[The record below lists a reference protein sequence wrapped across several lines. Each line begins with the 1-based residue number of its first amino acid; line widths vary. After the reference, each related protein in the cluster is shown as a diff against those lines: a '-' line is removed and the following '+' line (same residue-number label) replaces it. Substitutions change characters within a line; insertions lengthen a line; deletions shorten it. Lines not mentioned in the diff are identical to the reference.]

1 MASINDYDFAG
12 NNFGREGLGSDF
24 LWYNSALMKQRS
36 FSAAMPY
43 LDRIGVFLSA
53 TCLLHCLAL
62 PVLLTIAP
70 ITQTGLLD
78 EQTFH
83 LVLLCFI
90 LPVSLIALGIGCR
103 QHKDLL
109 ILLLGGTGLSL
120 LLFAGLVVHIVLTP
134 TAERGVTIV
143 AGLILAA
150 AHLRNFKICRA
161 TNCDHE
167 DSTHH

>member
-1 MASINDYDFAG
+1 
-12 NNFGREGLGSDF
+12 
-24 LWYNSALMKQRS
+24 MKQQP

-43 LDRIGVFLSA
+43 LDRIGIFLSA
-53 TCLLHCLAL
+53 TCLLHCLTL

-83 LVLLCFI
+83 LVLLWFI

-109 ILLLGGTGLSL
+109 ILVLGGTGLCL
-120 LLFAGLVVHIVLTP
+120 LLFAGLIGHTVLSP
-134 TAERGVTIV
+134 SAERGVTIV

-167 DSTHH
+167 DSVHR

>member
-1 MASINDYDFAG
+1 
-12 NNFGREGLGSDF
+12 
-24 LWYNSALMKQRS
+24 
-36 FSAAMPY
+36 MPY

-83 LVLLCFI
+83 LVLLWFI

-120 LLFAGLVVHIVLTP
+120 LLFAGLVGHSVLTP
-134 TAERGVTIV
+134 TAEHGVTIV

>member
-1 MASINDYDFAG
+1 
-12 NNFGREGLGSDF
+12 
-24 LWYNSALMKQRS
+24 
-36 FSAAMPY
+36 MPY

-70 ITQTGLLD
+70 ITQTGLLY

-83 LVLLCFI
+83 LVLLWFI

-120 LLFAGLVVHIVLTP
+120 LLFAGLVGHSVLTP

>member
-1 MASINDYDFAG
+1 
-12 NNFGREGLGSDF
+12 
-24 LWYNSALMKQRS
+24 
-36 FSAAMPY
+36 MPY

-83 LVLLCFI
+83 LVLLWFI

-103 QHKDLL
+103 QHKDLP

-120 LLFAGLVVHIVLTP
+120 LLFAGLVGHSVLTP
-134 TAERGVTIV
+134 TTERGVTIV

>member
-1 MASINDYDFAG
+1 
-12 NNFGREGLGSDF
+12 
-24 LWYNSALMKQRS
+24 MKQRS
-36 FSAAMPY
+36 FSTAMPY

-53 TCLLHCLAL
+53 TCLLHCLTL

-70 ITQTGLLD
+70 ITQTGLMD

-83 LVLLCFI
+83 LVLLWFI

-103 QHKDLL
+103 QHKDL
-109 ILLLGGTGLSL
+109 IIVLLGGTGLSL
-120 LLFAGLVVHIVLTP
+120 LLFAGLLGHTYLSPPTERVLT
-134 TAERGVTIV
+134 VV

-167 DSTHH
+167 DSTHR

>member
-1 MASINDYDFAG
+1 
-12 NNFGREGLGSDF
+12 
-24 LWYNSALMKQRS
+24 MKQQS

-83 LVLLCFI
+83 LVLLWFI

-120 LLFAGLVVHIVLTP
+120 LLFAGLVGHSVLTP

-167 DSTHH
+167 DSAHR

>member
-1 MASINDYDFAG
+1 
-12 NNFGREGLGSDF
+12 
-24 LWYNSALMKQRS
+24 MKQQS
-36 FSAAMPY
+36 FSTAMPY

-70 ITQTGLLD
+70 ITQTGLMD

-83 LVLLCFI
+83 LVLLWFI

-103 QHKDLL
+103 QHKDL
-109 ILLLGGTGLSL
+109 IIVLLGGTGLSL
-120 LLFAGLVVHIVLTP
+120 LLFAGLLGHTYLSPPTERVLT
-134 TAERGVTIV
+134 VV

-167 DSTHH
+167 DSTHR

>member
-1 MASINDYDFAG
+1 
-12 NNFGREGLGSDF
+12 
-24 LWYNSALMKQRS
+24 MKQRS
-36 FSAAMPY
+36 FSTAMPY

-53 TCLLHCLAL
+53 TCLLQCLAL

-70 ITQTGLLD
+70 ITQTGLMD

-83 LVLLCFI
+83 LVLLWFI

-103 QHKDLL
+103 QHKDL
-109 ILLLGGTGLSL
+109 IIVLLGGTGLSL
-120 LLFAGLVVHIVLTP
+120 LLFAGLLGHTYLSPPTERVLT
-134 TAERGVTIV
+134 VV

-167 DSTHH
+167 DSTHR

>member
-1 MASINDYDFAG
+1 
-12 NNFGREGLGSDF
+12 
-24 LWYNSALMKQRS
+24 
-36 FSAAMPY
+36 MPY

-53 TCLLHCLAL
+53 TCLLHCLTL
-62 PVLLTIAP
+62 PVMLTIAP
-70 ITQTGLLD
+70 MTQTGLLD

-83 LVLLCFI
+83 LVLLWFI

-120 LLFAGLVVHIVLTP
+120 LLFAGLVGHSVLTP

>member
-1 MASINDYDFAG
+1 
-12 NNFGREGLGSDF
+12 
-24 LWYNSALMKQRS
+24 
-36 FSAAMPY
+36 MPY

-83 LVLLCFI
+83 LVLLWFI

-103 QHKDLL
+103 QHKDLP

-120 LLFAGLVVHIVLTP
+120 LLFAGLVGHSILTP

>member
-1 MASINDYDFAG
+1 
-12 NNFGREGLGSDF
+12 
-24 LWYNSALMKQRS
+24 
-36 FSAAMPY
+36 MPY

-53 TCLLHCLAL
+53 TCLLHCLTL
-62 PVLLTIAP
+62 PVMLTIAP
-70 ITQTGLLD
+70 MTQTGLLD

-83 LVLLCFI
+83 LVLLWFI

-120 LLFAGLVVHIVLTP
+120 LLFAGLVGHSVLTP
-134 TAERGVTIV
+134 TTERGVTIV

-167 DSTHH
+167 DSAHH

>member
-1 MASINDYDFAG
+1 
-12 NNFGREGLGSDF
+12 
-24 LWYNSALMKQRS
+24 MKQRS
-36 FSAAMPY
+36 FSTAMPY
-43 LDRIGVFLSA
+43 LDRISVFLSA

-70 ITQTGLLD
+70 ITQTGLMD

-83 LVLLCFI
+83 LVLLWFI

-103 QHKDLL
+103 QHKDL
-109 ILLLGGTGLSL
+109 IIVLLGGTALSL
-120 LLFAGLVVHIVLTP
+120 LLFAGLLGHTYLSPPTERVLT
-134 TAERGVTIV
+134 VV

-167 DSTHH
+167 DSTHR

>member
-1 MASINDYDFAG
+1 
-12 NNFGREGLGSDF
+12 
-24 LWYNSALMKQRS
+24 MKQRS
-36 FSAAMPY
+36 LSTAMPY

-53 TCLLHCLAL
+53 TCLLQCLAL

-70 ITQTGLLD
+70 ITQTRLMD

-83 LVLLCFI
+83 LVLLWFI

-103 QHKDLL
+103 QHKDL
-109 ILLLGGTGLSL
+109 IIVLLGGTGLSL
-120 LLFAGLVVHIVLTP
+120 LLFAGLLGHTYLSPPTERVLT
-134 TAERGVTIV
+134 VV

-167 DSTHH
+167 DSTHR

>member
-1 MASINDYDFAG
+1 
-12 NNFGREGLGSDF
+12 
-24 LWYNSALMKQRS
+24 
-36 FSAAMPY
+36 MPY

-53 TCLLHCLAL
+53 TCLLHCLTL
-62 PVLLTIAP
+62 PVMLTIAP
-70 ITQTGLLD
+70 MTQTGLLD

-83 LVLLCFI
+83 LVLLWFI

-120 LLFAGLVVHIVLTP
+120 LLFAGLVGHSVLTP
-134 TAERGVTIV
+134 TTERGVTIV

-167 DSTHH
+167 DSVHR

>member
-1 MASINDYDFAG
+1 
-12 NNFGREGLGSDF
+12 
-24 LWYNSALMKQRS
+24 
-36 FSAAMPY
+36 MPY

-70 ITQTGLLD
+70 ITQAGLLD

-83 LVLLCFI
+83 LVLLWFI

-120 LLFAGLVVHIVLTP
+120 LLFTGLVGHSILPP

>member
-1 MASINDYDFAG
+1 
-12 NNFGREGLGSDF
+12 
-24 LWYNSALMKQRS
+24 MKQRS
-36 FSAAMPY
+36 FSTAMPY

-70 ITQTGLLD
+70 ITQTGLMD

-83 LVLLCFI
+83 LVLLWFI

-103 QHKDLL
+103 QHKDL
-109 ILLLGGTGLSL
+109 IIVLLGGTGLSL
-120 LLFAGLVVHIVLTP
+120 LLFAGLVGHTYLSPPAERVLT
-134 TAERGVTIV
+134 VV

-150 AHLRNFKICRA
+150 AHVRNFKICRA

-167 DSTHH
+167 DSTHR

>member
-1 MASINDYDFAG
+1 
-12 NNFGREGLGSDF
+12 
-24 LWYNSALMKQRS
+24 
-36 FSAAMPY
+36 MPY

-70 ITQTGLLD
+70 ITQTGLMD

-83 LVLLCFI
+83 LVLLWFI

-103 QHKDLL
+103 QHKDL
-109 ILLLGGTGLSL
+109 IIVLLGGTGLSL
-120 LLFAGLVVHIVLTP
+120 LLFAGLLGHTYLSPPTERVLT
-134 TAERGVTIV
+134 VV

-167 DSTHH
+167 DSTHR

>member
-1 MASINDYDFAG
+1 
-12 NNFGREGLGSDF
+12 
-24 LWYNSALMKQRS
+24 MKQRS
-36 FSAAMPY
+36 FSTAMPY

-70 ITQTGLLD
+70 ITQTGLMD

-83 LVLLCFI
+83 LVLLWFI

-103 QHKDLL
+103 QHKDL
-109 ILLLGGTGLSL
+109 IIVLLGGTGLSL
-120 LLFAGLVVHIVLTP
+120 LLFAGLLGHTYLSPPTERVLT
-134 TAERGVTIV
+134 VV

-167 DSTHH
+167 DSTHR

>member
-1 MASINDYDFAG
+1 
-12 NNFGREGLGSDF
+12 
-24 LWYNSALMKQRS
+24 MKQRS

-83 LVLLCFI
+83 LVLFWFI

-120 LLFAGLVVHIVLTP
+120 LLFAGLVGHIVLTP

>member
-1 MASINDYDFAG
+1 
-12 NNFGREGLGSDF
+12 
-24 LWYNSALMKQRS
+24 MKQRS
-36 FSAAMPY
+36 FSTAMPY
-43 LDRIGVFLSA
+43 LDRISVFLSA

-70 ITQTGLLD
+70 ITQTGLMD

-83 LVLLCFI
+83 LVLLWFI

-103 QHKDLL
+103 QHKDL
-109 ILLLGGTGLSL
+109 IIVLLGGTGLSL
-120 LLFAGLVVHIVLTP
+120 LLFAGLLGHTYLSPPTERVLT
-134 TAERGVTIV
+134 VV

-167 DSTHH
+167 DSTHR

>member
-1 MASINDYDFAG
+1 
-12 NNFGREGLGSDF
+12 
-24 LWYNSALMKQRS
+24 
-36 FSAAMPY
+36 MPY

-83 LVLLCFI
+83 LVFLWFI

-120 LLFAGLVVHIVLTP
+120 LLFAGLVGHIVLTP

>member
-1 MASINDYDFAG
+1 
-12 NNFGREGLGSDF
+12 
-24 LWYNSALMKQRS
+24 MKQRS
-36 FSAAMPY
+36 FSLAMPY

-53 TCLLHCLAL
+53 TCLLHCLTL
-62 PVLLTIAP
+62 PVMLTIAP
-70 ITQTGLLD
+70 MTQTGLLD

-83 LVLLCFI
+83 LVLLWFI

-109 ILLLGGTGLSL
+109 ILVLGGTGLCL
-120 LLFAGLVVHIVLTP
+120 LLFAGLVGHTVLSP
-134 TAERGVTIV
+134 SAERAVTIV

-167 DSTHH
+167 DSVHR

>member
-1 MASINDYDFAG
+1 
-12 NNFGREGLGSDF
+12 
-24 LWYNSALMKQRS
+24 MKQRS
-36 FSAAMPY
+36 FSTAMPY

-70 ITQTGLLD
+70 ITQTGLMD

-83 LVLLCFI
+83 LVLLWFI

-103 QHKDLL
+103 QHKDL
-109 ILLLGGTGLSL
+109 IIVLLGGTGLSL
-120 LLFAGLVVHIVLTP
+120 LLFAGLLGHTYLSPPTERVLIV
-134 TAERGVTIV
+134 V

-167 DSTHH
+167 DSTHR

>member
-1 MASINDYDFAG
+1 
-12 NNFGREGLGSDF
+12 
-24 LWYNSALMKQRS
+24 
-36 FSAAMPY
+36 MPY

-53 TCLLHCLAL
+53 TCLLHCLTL
-62 PVLLTIAP
+62 PVMLTIAP
-70 ITQTGLLD
+70 MTQTGLLD

-83 LVLLCFI
+83 LVLLWFI
-90 LPVSLIALGIGCR
+90 LPVSLISLGIGCR

-120 LLFAGLVVHIVLTP
+120 LLFAGLVGHSVLTP
-134 TAERGVTIV
+134 TTERGVTIV

>member
-1 MASINDYDFAG
+1 
-12 NNFGREGLGSDF
+12 
-24 LWYNSALMKQRS
+24 MKQRS
-36 FSAAMPY
+36 FSTAMPY

-70 ITQTGLLD
+70 ITQTGLMD

-83 LVLLCFI
+83 MVLLWFI

-103 QHKDLL
+103 QHKDL
-109 ILLLGGTGLSL
+109 IIVLLGGTGLSL
-120 LLFAGLVVHIVLTP
+120 LLFAGLLGHTYLSPPTERVLT
-134 TAERGVTIV
+134 VV

-167 DSTHH
+167 DSTHR

>member
-1 MASINDYDFAG
+1 
-12 NNFGREGLGSDF
+12 
-24 LWYNSALMKQRS
+24 
-36 FSAAMPY
+36 MPY

-53 TCLLHCLAL
+53 TCLLHCLTL
-62 PVLLTIAP
+62 PVMLTIAP
-70 ITQTGLLD
+70 MTQTGLLD

-83 LVLLCFI
+83 LVLLWFI

-120 LLFAGLVVHIVLTP
+120 LLFAGLVGHSILTP

>member
-1 MASINDYDFAG
+1 MTSINDYDFKG
-12 NNFGREGLGSDF
+12 NNFQREGGGSVF
-24 LWYNSALMKQRS
+24 LWYNSALMKHRS
-36 FSAAMPY
+36 FSTAMPH
-43 LDRIGVFLSA
+43 LDRLGVFLSA

-83 LVLLCFI
+83 LVLLWFI

-109 ILLLGGTGLSL
+109 ILLLGGIGLSL
-120 LLFAGLVVHIVLTP
+120 LLFAGLVGHAVLSP
-134 TAERGVTIV
+134 AAERVITIA

-167 DSTHH
+167 DSAHH

>member
-1 MASINDYDFAG
+1 
-12 NNFGREGLGSDF
+12 
-24 LWYNSALMKQRS
+24 
-36 FSAAMPY
+36 MPY

-53 TCLLHCLAL
+53 TCLLHCLTL
-62 PVLLTIAP
+62 PVMLTIAP
-70 ITQTGLLD
+70 MTQTGLLD

-83 LVLLCFI
+83 LVLLWFI

-103 QHKDLL
+103 QHKDLP

-120 LLFAGLVVHIVLTP
+120 LLFAGLVGHSVLTP
-134 TAERGVTIV
+134 TTERGVTIV

>member
-1 MASINDYDFAG
+1 
-12 NNFGREGLGSDF
+12 
-24 LWYNSALMKQRS
+24 
-36 FSAAMPY
+36 MPY

-53 TCLLHCLAL
+53 TCLLHCLTL
-62 PVLLTIAP
+62 PVMLTIAP
-70 ITQTGLLD
+70 MTQTGLLD

-83 LVLLCFI
+83 LVLLWFI

-120 LLFAGLVVHIVLTP
+120 LLFAGLVGHSVLTP

-161 TNCDHE
+161 TNCAHE

>member
-1 MASINDYDFAG
+1 MTSINDYVFKG
-12 NNFGREGLGSDF
+12 NNFQREGGGSVF
-24 LWYNSALMKQRS
+24 LWYNSTLMKHRS
-36 FSAAMPY
+36 FSTAMPH
-43 LDRIGVFLSA
+43 LDRLGVFLSA

-83 LVLLCFI
+83 LVLLWFI

-109 ILLLGGTGLSL
+109 ILLLGGIGLSL
-120 LLFAGLVVHIVLTP
+120 LLFAGLVGHAVLSP
-134 TAERGVTIV
+134 AAERVITIA

-161 TNCDHE
+161 MNCDHE
-167 DSTHH
+167 DSAHH

>member
-1 MASINDYDFAG
+1 
-12 NNFGREGLGSDF
+12 
-24 LWYNSALMKQRS
+24 MKQRS
-36 FSAAMPY
+36 FSLAMPY

-70 ITQTGLLD
+70 ITQTGLMD

-83 LVLLCFI
+83 LVLLWFI

-103 QHKDLL
+103 QHKDL
-109 ILLLGGTGLSL
+109 IIVLLGGTGLSL
-120 LLFAGLVVHIVLTP
+120 LLFAGLLGHTYLSPPTERVLT
-134 TAERGVTIV
+134 VV

-167 DSTHH
+167 DSTHR

>member
-1 MASINDYDFAG
+1 
-12 NNFGREGLGSDF
+12 
-24 LWYNSALMKQRS
+24 
-36 FSAAMPY
+36 MPY

-53 TCLLHCLAL
+53 TCLLHCLTL
-62 PVLLTIAP
+62 PVMLTIAP
-70 ITQTGLLD
+70 MTQTGLLD

-83 LVLLCFI
+83 LVLLWFI

-120 LLFAGLVVHIVLTP
+120 LLFAGLVGHSVLTP
-134 TAERGVTIV
+134 TTERGVTIV

>member
-1 MASINDYDFAG
+1 
-12 NNFGREGLGSDF
+12 
-24 LWYNSALMKQRS
+24 MKQRS
-36 FSAAMPY
+36 FSTAMPY

-70 ITQTGLLD
+70 ITKTGLMD

-83 LVLLCFI
+83 LVLLWFI

-103 QHKDLL
+103 QHKDL
-109 ILLLGGTGLSL
+109 IIVLLGGTGLSL
-120 LLFAGLVVHIVLTP
+120 LLFAGLLGHTYLSPPTERVLT
-134 TAERGVTIV
+134 VV

-167 DSTHH
+167 DSTHR

>member
-1 MASINDYDFAG
+1 
-12 NNFGREGLGSDF
+12 
-24 LWYNSALMKQRS
+24 MKQRS
-36 FSAAMPY
+36 FSIAMPY

-70 ITQTGLLD
+70 ITQTGLMD

-83 LVLLCFI
+83 LVLLWFI

-103 QHKDLL
+103 QHKDL
-109 ILLLGGTGLSL
+109 IIVLLGGTGLSL
-120 LLFAGLVVHIVLTP
+120 LLFAGLLGHTYLSPPTERVLT
-134 TAERGVTIV
+134 VV

-167 DSTHH
+167 DSTHR

>member
-1 MASINDYDFAG
+1 
-12 NNFGREGLGSDF
+12 
-24 LWYNSALMKQRS
+24 
-36 FSAAMPY
+36 MPY

-83 LVLLCFI
+83 LALLWFI

-120 LLFAGLVVHIVLTP
+120 LLFAGLVGHSVLTP
-134 TAERGVTIV
+134 TAERGVIIV

>member
-1 MASINDYDFAG
+1 
-12 NNFGREGLGSDF
+12 
-24 LWYNSALMKQRS
+24 
-36 FSAAMPY
+36 MPY

-83 LVLLCFI
+83 LVLLWFI

-120 LLFAGLVVHIVLTP
+120 LLLAGLVGHSVLTP

-150 AHLRNFKICRA
+150 AQLRNFKICRA

>member
-1 MASINDYDFAG
+1 M
-12 NNFGREGLGSDF
+12 
-24 LWYNSALMKQRS
+24 
-36 FSAAMPY
+36 
-43 LDRIGVFLSA
+43 
-53 TCLLHCLAL
+53 
-62 PVLLTIAP
+62 
-70 ITQTGLLD
+70 
-78 EQTFH
+78 
-83 LVLLCFI
+83 
-90 LPVSLIALGIGCR
+90 SLIALGIGCR

-120 LLFAGLVVHIVLTP
+120 LLLAGLVGHSVLTP

>member
-1 MASINDYDFAG
+1 
-12 NNFGREGLGSDF
+12 
-24 LWYNSALMKQRS
+24 MKQQP

-53 TCLLHCLAL
+53 TCLLHCLTL

-83 LVLLCFI
+83 LVLLWFI

-109 ILLLGGTGLSL
+109 ILVLGGTGLCL
-120 LLFAGLVVHIVLTP
+120 LLFAGLIGHTVLSP
-134 TAERGVTIV
+134 SAERGVTIV

-167 DSTHH
+167 DSVHR

>member
-1 MASINDYDFAG
+1 
-12 NNFGREGLGSDF
+12 
-24 LWYNSALMKQRS
+24 
-36 FSAAMPY
+36 MPY

-53 TCLLHCLAL
+53 TCLLHCLTL
-62 PVLLTIAP
+62 PVMLTIAP
-70 ITQTGLLD
+70 MTQTGLLD

-83 LVLLCFI
+83 LVLLWFI

-120 LLFAGLVVHIVLTP
+120 LLFAGLVGHSVLTP
-134 TAERGVTIV
+134 TTERGVTIV

-167 DSTHH
+167 DSIHH